1 MVYQIEIAETG
12 QRFAAQADE
21 SLLDAAL
28 AAGVALP
35 HDCQLGGCGTC
46 RVKVVSGAHEYDE
59 VPFGISDEESGAGF
73 ALACQ
78 ARARSDMVIAAGHAG
93 TDVSAPAVVE
103 ARVIEV
109 SSLGPDVRRLAIA
122 LPEHLALRFNP
133 GQYMNV
139 VLDNGSRRSF
149 SMASARL
156 DDANPCALDFHI
168 KRVPGGHF
176 TDHLLSG
183 LRAGDRLDVELPLGS
198 FRFHAEDY
206 RPLVMVA
213 TGTGLAPVK
222 SIIESLMD
230 DPDCPPVSLY
240 WGARIEADLYLHDEI
255 QQWGARLYEF
265 QYVPV
270 LSQPD
275 SGWSGRQGYVQ
286 HAVCEDFA
294 DLSEHALY
302 LCGSPAMIDD
312 ARRHF
317 LRNGASIDHLYADSF
332 TFQHEAGSA
341 LEQRK
346 IA

>member
-28 AAGVALP
+28 AAGVALA
-35 HDCQLGGCGTC
+35 HDCRLGGCGAC

-59 VPFGISDEESGAGF
+59 VPFGISEEESGAGF
-73 ALACQ
+73 VLACQ
-78 ARARSDMVIAAGHAG
+78 ARARSDMTIAAGHAG
-93 TDVSAPAVVE
+93 AEVWAPVVVE
-103 ARVIEV
+103 ARVVEV
-109 SSLGPDVRRLAIA
+109 GSLGPEVRRLAIA
-122 LPEHLALRFNP
+122 LPEDLALKFNP

-139 VLDNGSRRSF
+139 VLENGVRRSF
-149 SMASARL
+149 SMASARRGG
-156 DDANPCALDFHI
+156 ANASVLDFHI
-168 KRVPGGHF
+168 KRVPGGRF
-176 TDHLLSG
+176 TDRLLSG

-222 SIIESLMD
+222 GIIESLMD

-240 WGARIEADLYLHDEI
+240 WGARTEADLYLHDEI

-265 QYVPV
+265 RYVPV
-270 LSQPD
+270 LSRPH
-275 SGWSGRQGYVQ
+275 SGWSGRRGYVQ
-286 HAVCEDFA
+286 HAVCEDFP
-294 DLSEHALY
+294 DLSEHAVY
-302 LCGSPAMIDD
+302 LCGSPGMIDA
-312 ARRHF
+312 ARRDF
-317 LRNGASIDHLYADSF
+317 LRNGANIDHLYADSF

-341 LEQRK
+341 LEEK
-346 IA
+346 DIA